1 MDIATI
7 SILIITIGCIIGL
20 AEWIRLTKGDSST
33 LATQISTLETKVT
46 KKKKKVS
53 ELEKDKELIEVT
65 VQKAL
70 EEKIINDKQLALIL
84 EKLKIQELNPIVEK

>member
-33 LATQISTLETKVT
+33 LAAQISTLETKVT
-46 KKKKKVS
+46 HLEEKVS
-53 ELEKDKELIEVT
+53 ELEKDKELIEAT

>member
-20 AEWIRLTKGDSST
+20 AEWIRLTKGDSSM
-33 LATQISTLETKVT
+33 LAAQISTLETKVT
-46 KKKKKVS
+46 Y
-53 ELEKDKELIEVT
+53 
-65 VQKAL
+65 L
-70 EEKIINDKQLALIL
+70 EEKIVNDKQLALIL